1 MPSDFFLADFALIED
16 LIASDTEAGAAA
28 FFFETGAAFFEAD
41 FDGAAAFLVETF
53 VAAFLD
59 FAGTSFLGAGFALA
73 TGFAGAFAFTGA
85 GFFAFATAF
94 LGAGLALAG
103 GAFLMALGAAFL
115 GEGLGFATAFDAFCF
130 TGAAFLGAGFAF
142 ATGFGAFLD
151 LADVAGAAAF
161 LAGLEGF
168 VLLVGLVALRGV
180 LFEEVDFVFKL
191 LSFRPVQRAAEHQPH
206 GF

>member
-1 MPSDFFLADFALIED
+1 MSTGASWSAGASGVFFVPSDFFLADFALIED
-16 LIASDTEAGAAA
+16 LIASETEAGEAA
-28 FFFETGAAFFEAD
+28 FFFETGVAFFEAD
-41 FDGAAAFLVETF
+41 FDVASAFLLEIF
-53 VAAFLD
+53 CAAFLD
-59 FAGTSFLGAGFALA
+59 FAGTSFLGAVFALA
-73 TGFAGAFAFTGA
+73 TGFAGAFAFMGA
-85 GFFAFATAF
+85 GFFAFDTAF
-94 LGAGLALAG
+94 WGAGLALG
-103 GAFLMALGAAFL
+103 TAFL
-115 GEGLGFATAFDAFCF
+115 GEGLGF

-151 LADVAGAAAF
+151 LADIAGAAAF